1 MNKKILTIFLFVA
14 SSLSFSYSETD
25 VKKLKFTGVC
35 EDCDFSGLVFSKDD
49 FGEIVE
55 ISFGKSISTIDLTD
69 KNLNGS
75 NFKGANL
82 SNVNLSR
89 STLVRTNFE
98 DANLSGAEI
107 RSVNLSEANF
117 KNANL
122 SRAKFSSVKTVN
134 ANFMF
139 ANLSNINM
147 TRANLFRVDF
157 RGANFTGTK
166 LVNANLK
173 DADFTG
179 AIFRNANISG
189 ALVYGANFTAVDLSQ
204 TEMQKVSFEK
214 VILCGTIMPWGIED
228 SGCTTIEKPK
238 TDMDDFDL

>member
-1 MNKKILTIFLFVA
+1 MNKKILTILLFIA

-82 SNVNLSR
+82 SNVNLSH
-89 STLVRTNFE
+89 STLERTNFE
-98 DANLSGAEI
+98 DANLS
-107 RSVNLSEANF
+107 
-117 KNANL
+117 
-122 SRAKFSSVKTVN
+122 
-134 ANFMF
+134 
-139 ANLSNINM
+139 
-147 TRANLFRVDF
+147 
-157 RGANFTGTK
+157 
-166 LVNANLK
+166 
-173 DADFTG
+173 G